1 MMHVRSV
8 SRARRTFARAATGTV
23 AILGTIALAAGVAAP
38 AGATTTNS
46 YTQSNFVSDQGG
58 VAMVRDRNLV
68 NAWGLAFGPSTPLW
82 VSDNGTDLT
91 TLYSGGNG
99 MQKPAIVPLV
109 VNIVGGAPTGAVF
122 NPTKDFVVHKGK
134 QSGAALFIFASENG
148 EVDGWSPGVG
158 TMSPPSTVTE
168 KVASV
173 PNGVFKGLALA
184 QTGMGNFIY
193 VTDFHNGN
201 IDVYDH
207 SFKPVHMPGAFVDH
221 NIPAG
226 YAPFNIQNLNGRL
239 YVTYAK
245 QDPARHDDAPGG
257 GHGFVD
263 IYDTGG
269 RLVKR
274 LASRGTLNS
283 PWGLA
288 IAPAGFGQFGGAL
301 LVGDFGDGRINAYN
315 PMTGAFL
322 GQLRRPNGKIME
334 IDGLWGLKFGNGV
347 IGTPNT
353 LIFSAGPN
361 GESHGLLG
369 GITAG

>member
-1 MMHVRSV
+1 
-8 SRARRTFARAATGTV
+8 
-23 AILGTIALAAGVAAP
+23 
-38 AGATTTNS
+38 
-46 YTQSNFVSDQGG
+46 
-58 VAMVRDRNLV
+58 MVRDRNLV
-68 NAWGLAFGPSTPLW
+68 NAWGLSFGPSTPLW
-82 VSDNGTDLT
+82 VSDNGTDVT
-91 TLYSGGNG
+91 TLYSGGNSS
-99 MQKPAIVPLV
+99 QPPAIVPLV
-109 VNIVGGAPTGAVF
+109 VKIVGGAPTGTVF
-122 NPTKDFVVHKGK
+122 NPTKDFFVHSGAQK
-134 QSGAALFIFASENG
+134 GAALFIFASENG
-148 EVDGWSPGVG
+148 EVDGWSPNVG
-158 TMSPPSTVTE
+158 STTGTSTTTE

-184 QTGMGNFIY
+184 QTSMGNFIY
-193 VTDFHNGN
+193 VTDFHNN
-201 IDVYDH
+201 AIDMYDH
-207 SFKPVHMPGAFVDH
+207 SFKPVHVPGAFVDH
-221 NIPAG
+221 NLPAG

-245 QDPARHDDAPGG
+245 QDAARHDDVAGG

-274 LASRGTLNS
+274 LVSGGKLNS
-283 PWGLA
+283 PWGLVM
-288 IAPAGFGQFGGAL
+288 APPGFGQFGGTL

-347 IGTPNT
+347 IGTPDT
-353 LIFSAGPN
+353 MIFGAGPN

-369 GITAG
+369 GITAN